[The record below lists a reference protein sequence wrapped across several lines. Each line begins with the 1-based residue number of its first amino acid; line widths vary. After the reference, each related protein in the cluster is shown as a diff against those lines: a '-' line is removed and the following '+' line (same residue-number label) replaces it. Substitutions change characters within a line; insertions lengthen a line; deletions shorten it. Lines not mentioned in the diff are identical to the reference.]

1 MVLSPGAGIASAA
14 GKSALHASAGY
25 SRGRLCKC
33 RKRFSA
39 GVPGAK
45 PPAKYTLGRPLP
57 RRGRG
62 LGGWGQESKL
72 KAGRQATSKASH
84 PPGAWF
90 VPLPQ
95 CRPGSAPGHLHGMV
109 CTCRPGSARG
119 CKGRSHLHKITLVS
133 PFPGGEGGWGDRA
146 ESKLKAGA
154 AGDKECKPPRWVPE
168 RQGQAGD
175 KQGKTPAGHRGG
187 AVTRRPKRQ
196 APLPAG
202 QKTPPH
208 SGTPC
213 GAPPQGG
220 ENAESSG

>member
-45 PPAKYTLGRPLP
+45 PPAKKTYSLPLP

-62 LGGWGQESKL
+62 LGGWGQKSKL
-72 KAGRQATSKASH
+72 KAGLAGDKQGKPPAGRVVRPPSPV
-84 PPGAWF
+84 PPGFGRRAPVWQGLY
-90 VPLPQ
+90 VPQAVQ
-95 CRPGSAPGHLHGMV
+95 CRGAGGGSPRQNKL
-109 CTCRPGSARG
+109 
-119 CKGRSHLHKITLVS
+119 IVS
-133 PFPGGEGGWGDRA
+133 PFPGGEGGGGMGAEKQTKGRADRQ
-146 ESKLKAGA
+146 
-154 AGDKECKPPRWVPE
+154 PR
-168 RQGQAGD
+168 
-175 KQGKTPAGHRGG
+175 
-187 AVTRRPKRQ
+187 RQ
-196 APLPAG
+196 APLQIPEWHGQPATKKASPLPAW